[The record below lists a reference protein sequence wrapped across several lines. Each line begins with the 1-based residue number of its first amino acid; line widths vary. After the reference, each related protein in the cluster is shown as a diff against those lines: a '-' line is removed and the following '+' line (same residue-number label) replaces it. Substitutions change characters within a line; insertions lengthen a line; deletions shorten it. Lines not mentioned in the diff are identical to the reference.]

1 MVVRPT
7 ADMRLS
13 FADGL
18 FWSSVACCAIAQ
30 IFILRSIGAG
40 GRRRA
45 PDSGGSGVPQPRG
58 VVEMIWALVPAIAL
72 AALLMV
78 TWRAMRD
85 RAEPAA
91 PAAPVMEAER

>member
-30 IFILRSIGAG
+30 LFILRSIGAG
-40 GRRRA
+40 GRRPA
-45 PDSGGSGVPQPRG
+45 SDPGGPRVPQPRG
-58 VVEMIWALVPAIAL
+58 MLELFWALIPAIAL
-72 AALLMV
+72 AALLTI

-85 RAEPAA
+85 RVEPA
-91 PAAPVMEAER
+91 PRSVPLMEAER